1 MSVAHALIAILPC
14 NDLDAS
20 EAFYAK
26 LGFQLVCKYEKYR
39 ILRDG
44 KGASLHL
51 GKAIAGWLIP
61 SRNPCGLYL
70 YTEDVDELA
79 AVLGGLVTHAPENK
93 PWGTY
98 EFAVCDPDGTLVRVG
113 RPVHKT

>member
-39 ILRDG
+39 ILRD
-44 KGASLHL
+44 
-51 GKAIAGWLIP
+51 
-61 SRNPCGLYL
+61 PCGLYL

-79 AVLGGLVTHAPENK
+79 AVLAGLVTHAPENK